1 MDTTTNITGLAH
13 DELANLQRIH
23 PTENGDREK
32 RRPPA
37 RRLKRR
43 DRKGNLVEV
52 PLPPPT
58 YTPDGQVADEGSAH
72 QVNVSA

>member
-23 PTENGDREK
+23 PAENGDREQ

-43 DRKGNLVEV
+43 DRKGNLVAV
-52 PLPPPT
+52 APPPPT
-58 YTPDGQVADEGSAH
+58 YTPDGQVADNTSAH
-72 QVNVSA
+72 HVNVSA